1 MAVVTRLSH
10 EDDER
15 LPARLV
21 TGEGPGPGLSVA
33 MPAGRVG
40 LEVMLGLKDDR
51 PTEWEGDVKVS
62 SGRVVAVEVERA
74 GPNAEIEGGHFSIET
89 APTRQTQIAVLRV
102 TLEAPE
108 PRRS

>member
-1 MAVVTRLSH
+1 
-10 EDDER
+10 
-15 LPARLV
+15 
-21 TGEGPGPGLSVA
+21 

-74 GPNAEIEGGHFSIET
+74 GPNAEIEGSHFSIET

-102 TLEAPE
+102 TLQGP
-108 PRRS
+108 PMRP